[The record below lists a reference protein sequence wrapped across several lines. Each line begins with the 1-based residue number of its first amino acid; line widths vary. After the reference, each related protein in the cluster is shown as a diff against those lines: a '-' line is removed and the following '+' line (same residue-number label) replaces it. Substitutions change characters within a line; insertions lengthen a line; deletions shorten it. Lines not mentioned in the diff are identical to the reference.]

1 MSVVD
6 GSLNLQSLEVQ
17 YFSQGRNSGE
27 ERLTDGERN
36 RLAFTESDSNAMSAI
51 SSNNSASSRKARQG
65 STKIVVEDARSTVV
79 GPTVFEMYNK

>member
-17 YFSQGRNSGE
+17 YFSHGRNSGE

-65 STKIVVEDARSTVV
+65 STKIVV
-79 GPTVFEMYNK
+79 